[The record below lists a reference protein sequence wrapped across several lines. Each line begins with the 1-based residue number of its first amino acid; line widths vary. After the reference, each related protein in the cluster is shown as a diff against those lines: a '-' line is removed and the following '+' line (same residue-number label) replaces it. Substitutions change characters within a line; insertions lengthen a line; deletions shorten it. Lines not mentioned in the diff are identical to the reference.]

1 LVVVVVVDT
10 TVVRESTLQAQAAP
24 VAAVQETG
32 QLTEPPLVKQ
42 HLERQT
48 PVAAVAV
55 QVVLVPTETHQQ
67 LLTQRAVTADQV
79 WSSFST
85 P

>member
-10 TVVRESTLQAQAAP
+10 TVVGELTLQAQAAP
-24 VAAVQETG
+24 VAAGQETA
-32 QLTEPPLVKQ
+32 QLTGPPLVKQ
-42 HLERQT
+42 HLEQQT
-48 PVAAVAV
+48 PVVEVAV
-55 QVVLVPTETHQQ
+55 QVVLVPTETPQQ
-67 LLTQRAVTADQV
+67 LLTQRAVMVDQV